1 MARLL
6 FSCPV
11 RSDSWWP
18 HGLQHARPPCLP
30 SLSLV
35 RVCRKTDSKG
45 EDFQNVC
52 DLWLRK
58 CRNYTSRNYPKEWND
73 HQYMWTLFFLMILFF
88 FVGHT
93 TGLQDLSYLTK
104 DWTCAPCSGS
114 KESLPLDC
122 QGVSYMWI
130 LNDKDN
136 HKSKTNNL
144 CLMCMRKPLEKYMP
158 GYKPQLPMGCEI
170 RYIFFFLLLSVAN
183 ALYNYCACLF

>member
-1 MARLL
+1 MEQQQYRESQHSSRLHVKVRGERMARLL

-18 HGLQHARPPCLP
+18 HGLQYARPPCLP

-73 HQYMWTLFFLMILFF
+73 HQYMWTLFFSWFYVSLLATLPACRIL
-88 FVGHT
+88 VTWPRIEPVPPAVEARSLYH
-93 TGLQDLSYLTK
+93 
-104 DWTCAPCSGS
+104 WTVR
-114 KESLPLDC
+114 ESP
-122 QGVSYMWI
+122 
-130 LNDKDN
+130 
-136 HKSKTNNL
+136 T
-144 CLMCMRKPLEKYMP
+144 
-158 GYKPQLPMGCEI
+158 CE
-170 RYIFFFLLLSVAN
+170 F
-183 ALYNYCACLF
+183 